1 MIVLWQQMDVYY
13 MIVKLFAN
21 YGVLAHEHT
30 PQYNYNSN
38 GVSDAVS
45 VTVPD
50 KYSPA
55 ERLLYGV
62 PYGYSVTHST
72 RTPHSGAP
80 VRLLRISAKMANYI
94 KPRPRGGA
102 FLLPCIC

>member
-1 MIVLWQQMDVYY
+1 
-13 MIVKLFAN
+13 MIVKLVAN
-21 YGVLAHEHT
+21 YVVLAHEHT

-62 PYGYSVTHST
+62 PYGYSVTLPINGDT
-72 RTPHSGAP
+72 VDLDLCDALNQDP
-80 VRLLRISAKMANYI
+80 
-94 KPRPRGGA
+94 A
-102 FLLPCIC
+102 FRRSCTIVKDFC

>member
-1 MIVLWQQMDVYY
+1 MTI
-13 MIVKLFAN
+13 KLFAN

-62 PYGYSVTHST
+62 SYGYSVTL
-72 RTPHSGAP
+72 P
-80 VRLLRISAKMANYI
+80 IN
-94 KPRPRGGA
+94 GGTVDLDLCDALNHDPA
-102 FLLPCIC
+102 FRRSCTIVKDCC

>member
-1 MIVLWQQMDVYY
+1 MTI
-13 MIVKLFAN
+13 KLFAN

-55 ERLLYGV
+55 ERLLYGI
-62 PYGYSVTHST
+62 PYGYSVTLH
-72 RTPHSGAP
+72 
-80 VRLLRISAKMANYI
+80 IN
-94 KPRPRGGA
+94 GGTVDFDLCDALNQDPA
-102 FLLPCIC
+102 FRRACTIVKDCR